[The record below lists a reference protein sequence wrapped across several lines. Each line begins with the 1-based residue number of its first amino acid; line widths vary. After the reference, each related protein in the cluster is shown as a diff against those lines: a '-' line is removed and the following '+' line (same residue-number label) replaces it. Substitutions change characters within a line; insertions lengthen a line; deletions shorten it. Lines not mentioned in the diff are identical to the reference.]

1 MAISAP
7 ASHSRRSFAVELARR
22 LASGL
27 DVAAASHV
35 RACALLVL
43 VSLFAFL
50 PGFASISPIDR
61 DEARFAQASK
71 QMLESGN
78 FIDIRFKE
86 DVRYKKPVG
95 IHWLQV
101 ASVSLAEMMV
111 GPSART
117 TIAFYRL
124 PSLLGAIGAVL
135 LTYWAALP
143 FVSRRGALLAGGMMA
158 TCVLLGIEARLAK
171 TDAMLLFTVLA
182 SMGALARAYMVR
194 ERGRPASRLDA
205 AIFWTGLA
213 IGILVK
219 GPMAPLFVALAILPL
234 VVVERSGRFL
244 LGLRP
249 LVGILWCLLLVL
261 PWFVAI
267 YFVTNGAFYKLAVG
281 VDMLGK
287 VTEGQEGHWAP
298 PGTYL
303 LLIWGTFWPSVALAV
318 MALPFAWRARRER
331 AVTFLIAWVVP
342 AWIVF
347 EITATKLPHYVL
359 PLYPALAILTALAA
373 ERGELDRVGRRL
385 RDFVWFWPTLGAVL
399 SIALA
404 VGFYYF
410 GQGLAAAAWPVLVL
424 ALLLLVLAAQS
435 AVSVGPV
442 AAFLVA
448 GLGALVL
455 YTGVYHAIVP
465 HLRSLW
471 ISEQLAAI
479 TRDSGCPADRIATVP
494 YQEPSL
500 AFLAGTQIRFTD
512 PSQAA
517 DLLKEG
523 GCALAFIGK
532 PMLPLF
538 AARAQAVGLN
548 AQLVGQVDGFAY
560 NGGRRQEIS
569 VFRSQEPAR

>member
-7 ASHSRRSFAVELARR
+7 ASHPRRSFAVDLAHGLSR
-22 LASGL
+22 GL

-35 RACALLVL
+35 RACLLLAVVALL
-43 VSLFAFL
+43 AFL
-50 PGFASISPIDR
+50 PGFAALSPIDR

-71 QMLESGN
+71 QMLETGN

-101 ASVSLAEMMV
+101 ASVSLGEALV

-117 TIAFYRL
+117 NIAFYRL

-143 FVSRRGALLAGGMMA
+143 FVSRRGAALAGLMMA

-171 TDAMLLFTVLA
+171 TDAMLLFTVVA
-182 SMGALARAYMVR
+182 CMGALARVYL
-194 ERGRPASRLDA
+194 RPAPEQRGTWGTA
-205 AIFWTGLA
+205 AIFWTALA
-213 IGILVK
+213 IGILIK
-219 GPMAPLFVALAILPL
+219 GPMAPLFVGLTILTL
-234 VVVERSGRFL
+234 VAVERSGRFL
-244 LGLRP
+244 LHLRP
-249 LVGILWCLLLVL
+249 LPGIAWCLLLVL

-267 YFVTNGAFYKLAVG
+267 YFVTGGAFYKLAVG
-281 VDMLGK
+281 VDMIGK

-303 LLIWGTFWPSVALAV
+303 LAIWGTFWPSIVLAV

-342 AWIVF
+342 AWVVF

-359 PLYPALAILTALAA
+359 PLYPALAILAALAA
-373 ERGELDRVGRRL
+373 ERGELEKIGRRL
-385 RDFVWFWPTLGAVL
+385 RDMVWFWPTLGAAL
-399 SIALA
+399 AIALA
-404 VGFYYF
+404 VGFYYL
-410 GQGLAAAAWPVLVL
+410 GTGLAAAAWP
-424 ALLLLVLAAQS
+424 LLVLAVLLLALAARS
-435 AVSVGPV
+435 ASSAGPV
-442 AAFLVA
+442 PAFLVA
-448 GLGALVL
+448 GIGALVL
-455 YTGVYHAIVP
+455 YTGVYHALLP
-465 HLRSLW
+465 HLQDLW
-471 ISEQLAAI
+471 ISERLAAVA
-479 TRDSGCPADRIATVP
+479 RESGCPADRIATVP

-512 PSQAA
+512 PVQAA

-538 AARAQAVGLN
+538 TQRAQAVGLN
-548 AQLVGQVDGFAY
+548 ARLVGQVDGFAY